1 MGDGRLSLG
10 GESCRGNCEIDV
22 CEILYRDY
30 LIRDSSYEHRAGQ
43 WVPRAFVYEP
53 SERGT
58 TEYPP
63 IVPLPEG
70 VTFSSDEEAME
81 YSFGMALRFVDGRW
95 TDGC

>member
-1 MGDGRLSLG
+1 MGGR
-10 GESCRGNCEIDV
+10 EIMYK
-22 CEILYRDY
+22 EH
-30 LIRDSSYEHRAGQ
+30 LIRDWSYEHRAGQ

-70 VTFSSDEEAME
+70 VTFSSHEEAME
-81 YSFGMALRFVDGRW
+81 YSFGMALSFVDGRW
-95 TDGC
+95 IGGC